1 MNMKRNVILY
11 FYNLSKFNMR
21 KGKKQIEYYPVEEKK
36 INYNLTKNYKR
47 FKINLPHS
55 ITT

>member
-21 KGKKQIEYYPVEEKK
+21 KEKIKIKYYPVEEKK
-36 INYNLTKNYKR
+36 IKQTILKKIQKNDNLQVN
-47 FKINLPHS
+47 
-55 ITT
+55 